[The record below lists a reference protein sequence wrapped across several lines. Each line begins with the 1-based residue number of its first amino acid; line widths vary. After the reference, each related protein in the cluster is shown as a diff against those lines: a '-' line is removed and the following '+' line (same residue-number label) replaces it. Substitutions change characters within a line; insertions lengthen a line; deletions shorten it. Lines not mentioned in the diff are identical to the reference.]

1 MPVNDLLARFR
12 DRWVNPAS
20 IRGFAFILAGLFIL
34 SFPGASKE
42 VIVLVLVAALFVVGG
57 ADVWAEIRSPSINWR
72 TLGLG
77 IVLMVSAIG
86 VAVFGRD
93 AFLTVVRFL
102 AVLIAVRGVV
112 VAFDALRRRRTSP
125 TWVFDV
131 VRGLMYVVAGIVVFI
146 IPESLTGA
154 VLVVG
159 AVGALIVGGIL
170 IAFGMANTDEPIYS
184 PTELGGLVKRWV
196 ETRDVS
202 EDLRADIADSLYFEP
217 PDLARKQVGFWT
229 LLVLS
234 EVIATLGVLADST
247 AVVIG
252 AMLVAPLM
260 TPIMGVS
267 AAIVSGWLKRITTS
281 FLTVVGGVIV
291 AIGVAWI
298 VAVWAPHLVPIASNS
313 QITSRV
319 SPTMLD
325 LMVAIAAGAAGA
337 YTLVDRRVS
346 SSIAGVAIAVAL
358 IPPLGVVGVS
368 LQAGMYDDASG
379 AFLLFLTNLV
389 AIILAASIVFL
400 LSGFAQLTQLRES
413 RDKVRTFMVTVIL
426 GLLLVMVPLL
436 FTSRDIVSN
445 ASRQAVAQDTVDAW
459 VESNANLT
467 VTSVEVD
474 GHVVSVTLAGQGDVP
489 SVTDL
494 EGELETSLGIDVSV
508 MVELFPSQV
517 FTSNDTT
524 G

>member
-1 MPVNDLLARFR
+1 VNDLLLRFR

-20 IRGFAFILAGLFIL
+20 VRGFAFILAGLFIL
-34 SFPGASKE
+34 SFPNTSKN
-42 VIVLVLVAALFVVGG
+42 VLVLVLVAALFVMGG
-57 ADVWAEIRSPSINWR
+57 ADVWSEIRSPSINWR
-72 TLGLG
+72 TLGFG
-77 IVLMVSAIG
+77 ILMMVSAVVI
-86 VAVFGRD
+86 AVYGRD
-93 AFLTVVRFL
+93 TFQAVVRFL
-102 AVLIAVRGVV
+102 AVLIVVRGLL
-112 VAFDALRRRRTSP
+112 VAIDALRNRRTSP
-125 TWVFDV
+125 TWVFDIT
-131 VRGLMYVVAGIVVFI
+131 RGLMYIAAGIVVFI
-146 IPESLTGA
+146 IPDSLTSSL
-154 VLVVG
+154 LVVG
-159 AVGALIVGGIL
+159 AVSALIIGGIL
-170 IAFGMANTDEPIYS
+170 IAFGMGNPGEPVYS
-184 PTELGGLVKRWV
+184 PTELGGLVKRWL
-196 ETRDVS
+196 ETRDLE
-202 EDLRADIADSLYFEP
+202 EDLRVDIADSLYFEP
-217 PDLARKQVGFWT
+217 PDLVRKEVGFWT

-267 AAIVSGWLKRITTS
+267 AAIVSGWLKRVTTS

-298 VAVWAPHLVPIASNS
+298 VAVWAPHLVPIASNY

-400 LSGFAQLTQLRES
+400 LSGFAQITQLRES
-413 RDKVRTFMVTVIL
+413 RDKVRTFMVTVVL

-436 FTSRDIVSN
+436 FTSQDIVTN
-445 ASRQAVAQDTVDAW
+445 ASRQSVAQETVDTWIGADADLA
-459 VESNANLT
+459 VL
-467 VTSVEVD
+467 SVKVD
-474 GHVVSVTLAGQGDVP
+474 GHLVSVTVAGQGSLP
-489 SVTDL
+489 SVSDL
-494 EGELETSLGIDVSV
+494 EGELQTSLGTDVTV
-508 MVELFPSQV
+508 KVELFPSQI
-517 FTSNDTT
+517 FTSDATT